1 MKKIKLTIELL
12 SDTCLGSGG
21 GLAGLVD
28 QELLYDSLGFPMAN
42 GKTVK
47 GWLVEACADI
57 LAGLDKQ
64 STEVLK
70 ESADRLFGKPGDG
83 LDETL
88 LFIGDAHFPD
98 EIRVQE
104 THDFETKKTELLVGL
119 NERDTR
125 TLQIIHGSILSEYH
139 HRVNANKDSYSRIR
153 HQTAIESSGEKKG
166 VAKDGSLRTI
176 RVINRGNTLVSELQ
190 YFGSEENEKNDFAL
204 LCAVV
209 SCVRRIGL
217 NRTRGLGKVKCS
229 LLMNGDDVFFERHIK
244 SFVENIV
251 KEDK

>member
-88 LFIGDAHFPD
+88 LFIGDAHFLD
-98 EIRVQE
+98 EIREQE
-104 THDFETKKTELLVGL
+104 AQEFEDTKRRWSQDMPADQYEAVNRNIVNYYNKKVKL
-119 NERDTR
+119 NKE
-125 TLQIIHGSILSEYH
+125 
-139 HRVNANKDSYSRIR
+139 SYSRIR
-153 HQTAIESSGEKKG
+153 YQTAIEDTG
-166 VAKDGSLRTI
+166 VAKDGSLRAI

-190 YFGSEENEKNDFAL
+190 YFGSEENERNDFAL

-217 NRTRGLGKVKCS
+217 NRTRGLGRVKCS
-229 LLMNGDDVFFERHIK
+229 LSMNNDNVFFERHINT
-244 SFVENIV
+244 FVNFVGTIL
-251 KEDK
+251 KED